1 MKYLEILNK
10 DKETVA
16 TENNSLV
23 NDEANI
29 SIQTAIVNV
38 KKSIQTNKTLQATLL
53 NKVPVSF
60 DSLYEAEVEGK
71 VLAKRLEWLEA
82 KQKELF

>member
-10 DKETVA
+10 DKEIVA
-16 TENNSLV
+16 IENNALV

-60 DSLYEAEVEGK
+60 DGLYEAEVDGK

-82 KQKELF
+82 KQEELF

>member
-10 DKETVA
+10 DEKLVA
-16 TENNSLV
+16 KENNKLV

-29 SIQTAIVNV
+29 GLQTAILNV
-38 KKSIQTNKTLQATLL
+38 KKSIQTNTTLQSTTL
-53 NKVPVSF
+53 NKIPISF
-60 DSLYEAEVEGK
+60 DALYEAEVEGK

-82 KQKELF
+82 KLKELF